1 MFLLRCDDINI
12 GGLSLRGSESEKIE
26 EILFNLVCRKNCK
39 FYKAGVNEKDREKYQ
54 CGAYLGLK
62 KMLMEGKIT
71 VDNIQKLLKKITGQ
85 ERG

>member
-1 MFLLRCDDINI
+1 
-12 GGLSLRGSESEKIE
+12 LRGSESEKIE

-62 KMLMEGKIT
+62 KMLIEGKIT
-71 VDNIQKLLKKITGQ
+71 VDNLQKLLKNITGQ
-85 ERG
+85 EMG

>member
-1 MFLLRCDDINI
+1 M
-12 GGLSLRGSESEKIE
+12 RGSESEKIE
-26 EILFNLVCRKNCK
+26 EILFSLVCRKNCK

-71 VDNIQKLLKKITGQ
+71 VENLQKLFKNTTGQ

>member
-1 MFLLRCDDINI
+1 M
-12 GGLSLRGSESEKIE
+12 RGSESEKIE

-71 VDNIQKLLKKITGQ
+71 VDNLQKLLKKITGQ